1 MIKETKMKKLLAAG
15 ILTLVLIAQGTALR
29 AEDAPDPYAP
39 KTGVPDGYM
48 IIEGDIIVPVDF
60 YDRPESGPGI
70 ESCFAGENAGDFW
83 PHGQLWFEFD
93 SNVTEENRQKMR
105 DAMAELEA
113 VADILF
119 MEADSLEYSDH
130 LHVQNSTENSSMVGV
145 EGGEQIVNI
154 VSWGSRFIMCHELI
168 HALGFWHEQSRPD
181 RNTYVTIHWDR
192 IPSDKEHNFEREAS
206 AWRYGPYDFDS
217 VMHYGQCSFSTCST
231 DTCHLD
237 NSCCGDDLANCRTI
251 EVKPGY
257 EYWQDK
263 IGQRSHFSK
272 YDILGLQMVYSEN
285 NWIHVNGSFGL
296 YEWANGAFFAPF
308 EFFPDGAAAVPEG
321 GAVIVQPGTYIAAG
335 EYFDDPNPDIPPLF
349 HSGIYSKPMRV
360 KAPLGGVILTRNW
373 DQPF

>member
-1 MIKETKMKKLLAAG
+1 MIKEIKMKKLLAAG
-15 ILTLVLIAQGTALR
+15 ILMLALIAQGTALR

-39 KTGVPDGYM
+39 KPGIPEGYM
-48 IIEGDIIVPVDF
+48 IIEGDILVPVDF
-60 YDRPESGPGI
+60 YDRPETGPGI

-83 PHGQLWFEFD
+83 PHGQLRYEFD
-93 SNVTEENRQKMR
+93 SNVTEANRQLMR

-119 MEADSLEYSDH
+119 MEFASDLSNH
-130 LHVQNSTENSSMVGV
+130 LHIQNSTVNNSMVGQQ
-145 EGGEQIVNI
+145 GGEQVVNI
-154 VSWGSRFIMCHELI
+154 VSWNSRFIMCHELI

-192 IPSDKEHNFEREAS
+192 IPSDNEHNFERESS

-217 VMHYGQCSFSTCST
+217 VMHYGQCSFSACST

-263 IGQRSHFSK
+263 IGQRGHFSK

-285 NWIHVNGSFGL
+285 DWIHVNGSFGL
-296 YEWANGAFFAPF
+296 YPWPNGAFFAPF
-308 EFFPDGAAAVPEG
+308 EFFPDGAEAVPQG
-321 GAVIVQPGTYIAAG
+321 GAVIVQPGTYTAAG
-335 EYFDDPNPDIPPLF
+335 VYFADPNPDILPLF
-349 HSGIYSKPMRV
+349 HSGVYSKPMRV
-360 KAPLGGVILTRNW
+360 KAPLGGVVLTSNS